1 MSVNIKGV
9 TIFRRALL
17 MLEACKVQQYPMSP
31 DQAIMDLD
39 WEIYLKQTA
48 QSILQEQTPRKLMEV
63 RGRIYELLTHC
74 IPPDLI
80 FV

>member
-1 MSVNIKGV
+1 
-9 TIFRRALL
+9 
-17 MLEACKVQQYPMSP
+17 MLEACKVQQYPLTA

-39 WEIYLKQTA
+39 WEQYLKQTA
-48 QSILQEQTPRKLMEV
+48 QSILQEQTPRKLLEV
-63 RGRIYELLTHC
+63 RGRLYELLTHC